1 MKKRFIFGILA
12 LLMVFSAL
20 SGCLPTQ
27 TSPVADATAPATPET
42 TATPEVTSEPTPAPT
57 PSPEP
62 TPTVITIGAIGDI
75 MMMAAQVNGAYNAET
90 DSYDFSRSFQGVAN
104 QFRSVDLMCGNF
116 ECTLAGKEAG
126 YSVKKREDEHADSF
140 NAPDTVIDNLKD
152 IGFDFLSTGNNHALD
167 REMAGLLRTLDVLD
181 EKGIYHTGTARS
193 NAERDKPL
201 IIDVKGVKIGFI
213 APTEIINKNDRLMN
227 DEETEY
233 AVTRLYLQQERL
245 VSEIKA
251 LREAGADFI
260 IAYPHW
266 DKEHKKA
273 SNARTREA
281 AKLLLESGVDLILG
295 SHPHVVQSIEYVTVE
310 RDGQPYTGLVVYS
323 MGNFISNMS
332 NKKEVDPLKYGL
344 YVQLT
349 LEKSLEGVTTLKS
362 ASYMPLLCFYRSMDS
377 TYLHQVVPAL
387 ADATQ
392 IHSFS
397 ELTDSERERALTA
410 REYVTEICTTDAIPV
425 MDDADWVS

>member
-1 MKKRFIFGILA
+1 MKHRFIFGLLA
-12 LLMVFSAL
+12 LLMSL
-20 SGCLPTQ
+20 SVLTGCDPAPQ
-27 TSPVADATAPATPET
+27 VPVAEAPAAAPA
-42 TATPEVTSEPTPAPT
+42 ATETPAPSEAPT
-57 PSPEP
+57 PKPTPTPEP

-75 MMMAAQVNGAYNAET
+75 MMMSAQVNGAYNPES

-116 ECTLAGKEAG
+116 ESTLAGKDAG
-126 YSVKKREDEHADSF
+126 YSIKKRDNEPADTF

-152 IGFDFLSTGNNHALD
+152 IGFDFLSTGNNHCLD
-167 REMAGLLRTLDVLD
+167 REMPGLLRTLDVLD

-193 NAERDKPL
+193 NAERDTPL

-213 APTEIINKNDRLMN
+213 APTEIINKRDRYMN
-227 DEETEY
+227 DEETQY

-251 LREAGADFI
+251 LRAAGADFI
-260 IAYPHW
+260 VAYPHW

-273 SNARTREA
+273 ANSRTREA
-281 AKLLLESGVDLILG
+281 AKLLFESGVDVILG
-295 SHPHVVQSIEYVTVE
+295 SHPHVVQSIEYMTVE

-332 NKKEVDPLKYGL
+332 NKKDVDPLKYGL

-349 LEKSLEGVTTLKS
+349 IEKALDGKTTLKS
-362 ASYMPLLCFYRSMDS
+362 AEFMPLMCFYRSMGE

-387 ADATQ
+387 SDTSL
-392 IHSFS
+392 IRSFS
-397 ELTDSERERALTA
+397 ELTDTERARAQTA
-410 REYVTEICTTDAIPV
+410 RDYVINICTTDAIPV
-425 MDDADWVS
+425 MDDADWMK